1 MGRNGT
7 GIKNVDPRKIP
18 IPYSAI
24 TPSFTIVAPD
34 YYDLTPPKVASVVLD
49 GTHST
54 WPSHNP
60 LSQK

>member
-34 YYDLTPPKVASVVLD
+34 YYDLTPPRLPA
-49 GTHST
+49 
-54 WPSHNP
+54 
-60 LSQK
+60 